1 MIVSGVFIWPGWLIE
16 LRVRFHKEGSRKMS
30 ETITTAKP
38 SQLCGG
44 IDTGKYWLD
53 VALSDGCSLERQP
66 NTAAGHGA
74 LIAVLTERGIA
85 RLGIEATGG
94 YEAAVCQALRTA
106 GFEVQVFQPQQV
118 RAYAKF
124 KLERAKSDK
133 IDARIIAQCTAELKQ
148 LRAPPDPRLI
158 IFSGHLT
165 LIEQIEEDIA
175 RARIRSEHGV
185 GLHAI
190 AHYKSEIRRLTG
202 LRREELKSLE
212 TEIRTHAGL
221 TRRLDLVA
229 SIDGVGPRSAI
240 AMIVRMP
247 ELGSISREQAAS
259 LLGVAPFVRQSGRF
273 EGERHVEG
281 GRSRPR
287 TSLFACAQ
295 AAIKWNP
302 QIKAFYQRL
311 RASGKHYACA
321 IMACTRKLV
330 TYINTVLQR
339 QTPWQPNIAITE

>member
-1 MIVSGVFIWPGWLIE
+1 
-16 LRVRFHKEGSRKMS
+16 MS
-30 ETITTAKP
+30 EIITTAKP

-44 IDTGKYWLD
+44 IDTGKQWLD
-53 VALSDGCSLERQP
+53 VALSDGRGLGRQP
-66 NTAAGHGA
+66 NSPDGHLA
-74 LIAVLTERGIA
+74 LIAKLRGLGIA

-94 YEAAVCQALRTA
+94 YESGICAALREA
-106 GFEVQVFQPQQV
+106 GFEVQIFQPLQV

-133 IDARIIAQCTAELKQ
+133 IDARIIAQCTAELQQ

-190 AHYKSEIRRLTG
+190 AHYKSEIRRLAG

-212 TEIRTHAGL
+212 TAIRTHADL
-221 TRRLDLVA
+221 ARRLGLVA
-229 SIDGVGPRSAI
+229 SIDGVGARTAI

-273 EGERHVEG
+273 EGERHVAG

-321 IMACTRKLV
+321 IIACTRKLV
-330 TYINTVLQR
+330 VYINAVLQR
-339 QTPWQPNIAITE
+339 QTPWQTNIAITE